1 VGQSGVILLDKEP
14 GLKDVRLFVSGKC
27 LGLVERLVEFYANPA
42 AQASTLVAL
51 ERRLNLL

>member
-1 VGQSGVILLDKEP
+1 MGQSGVILLDKEP